1 MQGSSSVSFEVS
13 AAQLHNSF
21 APKGCCHNLRL
32 VSLTA
37 DAPLQTCHNLTYEQ

>member
-32 VSLTA
+32 VSLTT
-37 DAPLQTCHNLTYEQ
+37 DAPSQICHNLTYEQ